1 MKKNASLVR
10 FLCLY
15 LIKMKAKLAETIRA
29 YHVKGWSPATSTNY
43 SFRENG
49 QIWVSR
55 SGVDKSTF
63 QAEDFI
69 AIDENGCV
77 QAPFIG
83 MKPSDE
89 TMIHVLIYRLFPEA
103 QVILH
108 SHSKNPVLI
117 STKNDQFFTVG
128 NYEIQKGFSGVTT
141 HDCTLQIPIFENAQ
155 EMSYFEQELPLRLS
169 EMKQHCFIIRQHG
182 TYAWG
187 ENLFAAKRHLETLDY
202 LCECEL
208 ERI

>member
-1 MKKNASLVR
+1 MKVS
-10 FLCLY
+10 
-15 LIKMKAKLAETIRA
+15 LAETIRA
-29 YHVKGWSPATSTNY
+29 YHQKGWSPATSTNY
-43 SFRENG
+43 SFKENG

-63 QAEDFI
+63 CADDFI
-69 AIDENGCV
+69 SIDENGTV
-77 QAPFIG
+77 QAPFEGI
-83 MKPSDE
+83 KPSDE
-89 TMIHVLIYRLFPEA
+89 TMIHVLIYRMFPDA

-117 STKNDQFFTVG
+117 SKKNDRFFTVG
-128 NYEIQKGFSGVTT
+128 NYELQKGFAGVKT
-141 HDCTLQIPIFENAQ
+141 HDCHIEIPIFENAQ
-155 EMSYFEQELPLRLS
+155 DMSYFEQVITERHS
-169 EMKQHCFIIRQHG
+169 EIQQHCFIIRQHG

-208 ERI
+208 VQ

>member
-1 MKKNASLVR
+1 MKIS
-10 FLCLY
+10 
-15 LIKMKAKLAETIRA
+15 LAETIRA
-29 YHVKGWSPATSTNY
+29 YHQKGWSPATSTNY
-43 SFRENG
+43 SFKETG

-63 QAEDFI
+63 SAEDFI
-69 AIDENGCV
+69 PIDENGVV
-77 QAPFIG
+77 QAPFESV
-83 MKPSDE
+83 KPSDE

-117 STKNDQFFTVG
+117 SMKNDWFFAIE
-128 NYEIQKGFSGVTT
+128 NYELQKGFAGVKT
-141 HDCTLQIPIFENAQ
+141 HACRIEIPIFENAQ
-155 EMSYFEQELPLRLS
+155 DMSYFEQVLPQR
-169 EMKQHCFIIRQHG
+169 KAAIQQHCFLIRQHG

-187 ENLFAAKRHLETLDY
+187 ENLFAAKRHLESLDY

-208 ERI
+208 EQI

>member
-1 MKKNASLVR
+1 MKVN
-10 FLCLY
+10 
-15 LIKMKAKLAETIRA
+15 LAETIRA
-29 YHVKGWSPATSTNY
+29 YHLKGWSPATSTNY
-43 SFRENG
+43 SFKEND

-55 SGVDKSTF
+55 SGVDKATF

-69 AIDENGCV
+69 AIDENGQV

-83 MKPSDE
+83 TKPSDE

-103 QVILH
+103 KVILH
-108 SHSKNPVLI
+108 SHSKKPVLI
-117 STKNDQFFTVG
+117 STKHGQYFPVEK
-128 NYEIQKGFSGVTT
+128 YEIQKGFSGVNT
-141 HDCTLQIPIFENAQ
+141 HDCALQIPIFENAQ
-155 EMSYFEQELPLRLS
+155 EMSYFEQVLPERS
-169 EMKQHCFIIRQHG
+169 PEIKQHCFIIRQHG

-187 ENLFAAKRHLETLDY
+187 ENLFSAKRHLETLDY

>member
-1 MKKNASLVR
+1 MNQMKVSLV
-10 FLCLY
+10 
-15 LIKMKAKLAETIRA
+15 ETIRA
-29 YHVKGWSPATSTNY
+29 YHQKGWSPATSTNY
-43 SFRENG
+43 SFKENG

-63 QAEDFI
+63 CADDFI
-69 AIDENGCV
+69 SIDENGTV
-77 QAPFIG
+77 QAPFEGI
-83 MKPSDE
+83 KPSDE
-89 TMIHVLIYRLFPEA
+89 TMIHVLIYRMFPDA

-117 STKNDQFFTVG
+117 SKKNDRFFTVG
-128 NYEIQKGFSGVTT
+128 NYELQKGFAGVKT
-141 HDCTLQIPIFENAQ
+141 HDCHIEIPIFENAQ
-155 EMSYFEQELPLRLS
+155 DMSHFEQVITERQS
-169 EMKQHCFIIRQHG
+169 EIQQHCFIIRQHG

-208 ERI
+208 VQ

>member
-1 MKKNASLVR
+1 
-10 FLCLY
+10 
-15 LIKMKAKLAETIRA
+15 MKASLAETIRA
-29 YHVKGWSPATSTNY
+29 YHQKGWSPATSTNY
-43 SFRENG
+43 SFKEDG

-55 SGVDKSTF
+55 SGVDKSIFNT
-63 QAEDFI
+63 EDFI
-69 AIDENGCV
+69 SIDVNGKV
-77 QAPFIG
+77 TAPFEVI
-83 MKPSDE
+83 KPSDE

-117 STKNDQFFTVG
+117 SKKHELIFPVE
-128 NYEIQKGFSGVTT
+128 NYELQKGFSGVST
-141 HDCTLQIPIFENAQ
+141 HACSIQIPIFENAQ
-155 EMSYFEQELPLRLS
+155 EMSYFEQVLIDRKS
-169 EMKQHCFIIRQHG
+169 EIQQHCFIIRQHG

-208 ERI
+208 NQF

>member
-1 MKKNASLVR
+1 MNQMKVS
-10 FLCLY
+10 
-15 LIKMKAKLAETIRA
+15 LAETIRA
-29 YHVKGWSPATSTNY
+29 YHQKGWSPATSTNY
-43 SFRENG
+43 SFKENG

-63 QAEDFI
+63 CADDFI
-69 AIDENGCV
+69 SIDENGTV
-77 QAPFIG
+77 QAPFEGI
-83 MKPSDE
+83 KPSDE
-89 TMIHVLIYRLFPEA
+89 TMIHILIYRMFPDA

-117 STKNDQFFTVG
+117 SKKNDRFFTVG
-128 NYEIQKGFSGVTT
+128 NYELQKGFAGVKT
-141 HDCTLQIPIFENAQ
+141 HDCHIEIPIFENAQ
-155 EMSYFEQELPLRLS
+155 DMSYFEQVITERHS
-169 EMKQHCFIIRQHG
+169 EIQQHCFIIRQHG

-208 ERI
+208 VQ